1 LHDLKENFCDPD
13 ADLIMEDFPSTLS
26 LEDRDLREDKST
38 FTTKESDYLCTAV
51 TTARKVLRDEL
62 NARVFHGSSDLRPS
76 NTRLIQAYMSKQIR
90 SKDYLPSSWN
100 DHARTLY
107 LKALRDAV
115 SINPT
120 PLSQQHGVKKQK
132 VAPSG
137 LSLFRGAALKPS
149 SVDSSALAAED
160 DETGDTVLD
169 ELKRWG
175 DKNLKEYSQ
184 YIGEDGLLNEFKMMW
199 DLRESF
205 PLYSTVF
212 KQTACHL
219 AHEANVEKVFSKAGL
234 LADPNLL
241 PAHLSTHVMMGF
253 NKKVFR
259 PQLDAIKDKYYEMF
273 RNKSG
278 KGPAG
283 TDVL

>member
-1 LHDLKENFCDPD
+1 
-13 ADLIMEDFPSTLS
+13 M
-26 LEDRDLREDKST
+26 
-38 FTTKESDYLCTAV
+38 
-51 TTARKVLRDEL
+51 
-62 NARVFHGSSDLRPS
+62 
-76 NTRLIQAYMSKQIR
+76 
-90 SKDYLPSSWN
+90 N

-120 PLSQQHGVKKQK
+120 PSSQQHQHGVKKQK
-132 VAPSG
+132 VASSG
-137 LSLFRGAALKPS
+137 LPLFRG
-149 SVDSSALAAED
+149 SALCSAVGAQD
-160 DETGDTVLD
+160 DEIRDSVLD
-169 ELKRWG
+169 ELKWWELLDPLG
-175 DKNLKEYSQ
+175 YSQ

-205 PLYSTVF
+205 PLHFTVF

-219 AHEANVEKVFSKAGL
+219 AHEANVEKVFSRAGL

-241 PAHLSTHVMMGF
+241 PAHLSTLVMVGF
-253 NKKVFR
+253 NKKGFE

-278 KGPAG
+278 KE
-283 TDVL
+283 TRV